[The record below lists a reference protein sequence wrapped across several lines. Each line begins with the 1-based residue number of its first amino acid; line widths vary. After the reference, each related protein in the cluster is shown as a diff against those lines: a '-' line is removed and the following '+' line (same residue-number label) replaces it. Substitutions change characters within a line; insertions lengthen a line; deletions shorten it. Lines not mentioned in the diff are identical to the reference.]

1 MKLYYYKSD
10 EYANFGDELN
20 PWIWNQLIPNILDE
34 DERTLFVGIGT
45 LLNRKLPKAEKT
57 IVFGTGV
64 GYGYGTVPKIN
75 QSWTIYCL
83 RGRLSAQALGV
94 AKEVAVTDAALLVR
108 RLFQANHS
116 KTQHFAFMPHF
127 KHAIPASLAWSA
139 ICEQL
144 GFAYID
150 PRWSI
155 EKILSAISQT
165 EVLLAEA
172 MHGAII
178 ADALRVPWIPIK
190 TSANIN
196 SFKWQDWCLSLG
208 IEHQPQYVMPL
219 WDFYP
224 VFPEAPSTRLRIRP
238 EINYW
243 IDWLKQEQLNVFN
256 QIGGTPNQRVARQ
269 LMDIAKTVKPILSDE
284 FIVERLTHELETRLQ
299 QFKDDVRVGNFA

>member
-1 MKLYYYKSD
+1 MKLYYYKFD
-10 EYANFGDELN
+10 KHANFGDELN
-20 PWIWNQLIPNILDE
+20 PWIWKQLIPHILDE
-34 DERTLFVGIGT
+34 DKRTLFVGIGT

-57 IVFGTGV
+57 VVFGTGV

-75 QSWTIYCL
+75 DSWTIYCV
-83 RGRLSAQALGV
+83 RGPLSAQALGV
-94 AKEVAVTDAALLVR
+94 PEDLAVTDAGLLVR
-108 RLFQANHS
+108 RLFPANYS
-116 KTQHFAFMPHF
+116 KTQQFAFMPHF
-127 KHAIPASLAWSA
+127 KHAISASSAWAS

-150 PRWSI
+150 PCWSI
-155 EKILSAISQT
+155 EKVLSAISET
-165 EVLLAEA
+165 EILIAEA

-208 IEHQPQYVMPL
+208 IEYQPRYVMPL

-256 QIGGTPNQRVARQ
+256 KIGGDPNQRVARQ
-269 LMDIAKTVKPILSDE
+269 LMDIAKTAQPFLSDE
-284 FIVERLTHELETRLQ
+284 LIVERLTHELEARLE
-299 QFKDDVRVGNFA
+299 QFKNDVRIGCFF